1 MTDRDPERP
10 PRGRILTSLQIETP
24 LDEFRRHFAKKE
36 RSFEG
41 TADGR
46 ASEIH
51 QRAFEL
57 AERLIRQHGGGD
69 DRC

>member
-1 MTDRDPERP
+1 MPERNPERP
-10 PRGRILTSLQIETP
+10 PRGSVLTPMQIETP
-24 LDEFRRHFAKKE
+24 LEEFRRHFAKKQ

-51 QRAFEL
+51 RRAFEL
-57 AERLIRQHGGGD
+57 AESLIRRHSGGE
-69 DRC
+69 